1 MRSPSRTA
9 ATCSAAAVWW
19 RRGVRRNC
27 VAPCSTTPILVLLRE
42 GDELMDLIGRDARIL
57 RDGELVNV
65 DIAVEGKTIAAIE
78 PSLAA
83 EGPELKAEG
92 CLVVPGLIET
102 HIHLDK
108 TCILDRCRLEEG
120 TVAEAVRETAAA
132 KRGFTVETV
141 YARGRQTLERCITQ
155 GTMRMRTH
163 VELDPGIGMVG
174 FEAVDQLARDYA
186 WAIDVELCVFPQEG
200 LTNNPGTEELLIEG
214 LRRGARAIGAVPYF
228 DTDPRTQIDLIF
240 AIARDFDAEIDMHLD
255 LAETTQGMQ
264 IEYVCRKTEEFGWGG
279 GVAVGH
285 VTQMSLLP
293 PERFGAIAAQLA
305 SAGVAVTILPSTD
318 LHLMGRSHDH
328 AVPRGVGAA
337 EPLRKAGVTCSIS
350 TNNVL
355 NPFTP
360 YGDGSLIRMANLYAN
375 VCHVS
380 RPADLAGCLDK
391 ITGSAARLMRLED
404 YGIAVGGPAV
414 LVCLDASN
422 PTDAITTIA
431 QPLWGIKRGRA
442 SFTRPRPQ
450 LHQPGN

>member
-1 MRSPSRTA
+1 
-9 ATCSAAAVWW
+9 
-19 RRGVRRNC
+19 
-27 VAPCSTTPILVLLRE
+27 
-42 GDELMDLIGRDARIL
+42 MDLIIREARVL
-57 RDGELVNV
+57 ERGELRTV
-65 DIAVEGKTIAAIE
+65 DIGIQGTTIAAISSALE
-78 PSLAA
+78 ADA
-83 EGPELKAEG
+83 PELNAAG
-92 CLVVPGLIET
+92 CLVIPGMIET

-108 TCILDRCRLEEG
+108 TCILDRCRIEEG

-132 KRGFTVETV
+132 KRDFTVEDV
-141 YARGRQTLERCITQ
+141 YARGKRTLERCIAQ
-155 GTMRMRTH
+155 GTMHMRTH
-163 VELDPGIGMVG
+163 VELDPGIKMIG
-174 FEAVDQLARDYA
+174 FEAVQQLARDYA

-200 LTNNPGTEELLIEG
+200 LFNNPGTEQLLIEG
-214 LRRGARAIGAVPYF
+214 LRRGARTIGAVPYF
-228 DTDPRTQIDLIF
+228 DTDPRGQIDRIF

-255 LAETTQGMQ
+255 LAETTDGMQ
-264 IEYVCRKTEEFGWGG
+264 VEYVCRKTEEFGWGG
-279 GVAVGH
+279 RVAVGH
-285 VTQMSLLP
+285 ATQMSLLP
-293 PERFGAIAAQLA
+293 PDRFGAIAAQLA

-328 AVPRGVGAA
+328 AVPRGVVPA

-380 RPADLAGCLDK
+380 RPADLAGCLDM
-391 ITGSAARLMRLED
+391 ITGAAARLMRLQD
-404 YGIAVGGPAV
+404 YGIAIGGPAD

-422 PTDAITTIA
+422 PADAVATLA

-450 LHQPGN
+450 IHPPGN